1 MILLF
6 HIAAAVLGM
15 IYATYMYFF
24 PSRTKINITYGLMTL
39 TIGSG
44 TYLLWSLKT
53 HVLQGCVMGLAYVAG
68 VATLAILANK
78 KLAHET
84 AQR

>member
-6 HIAAAVLGM
+6 HIIAAVAGV

-24 PSRTKINITYGLMTL
+24 PSKTKVNMTYGLMAL

-68 VATLAILANK
+68 VTALIILANR
-78 KLAHET
+78 KLATET
-84 AQR
+84 TRK